1 MKTEKRLTMAL
12 SVLVALMMLAVPLA
26 SSSNLFVDGG
36 QTNSNGDAPMLSANE
51 SVEIVEVWIINDQT
65 SLNKIGSY
73 LTPEIQNKNYTD
85 LWDDE
90 CIADGPWIAVA
101 FKALEAGEAT
111 VTVSNPNSTLTDDTY
126 TFTKSNCAADT
137 TYVFTAYLNGTPD
150 ANGKLPSGI
159 SAAGKDALKISDESK
174 FYTDNY
180 TVTAKVGSDGVEAT
194 YTMNYGDL
202 GKSYDVSF
210 NLNDVN
216 ESGKKSLDEVI
227 VNGLG
232 TTTGISWYV
241 DENGIYHAI
250 VNSGSIYV
258 EQLVS
263 IISNA
268 VSKTGY
274 TLDSWKDADGNVYS
288 TSAVGTTSVKK
299 DMSFSAVWLLKD
311 GYKEV
316 PVNVV
321 FDDQTT
327 EYVKAY
333 MLIGNNDDKVEIKY
347 AGLNNS
353 IKTIAKLDLNGIVVN
368 NVDDKNSPAIKP
380 IYSDAKLTYGDKTI
394 EDSAIISADST
405 LTATYTFNDREYS
418 KIVIHSEAFKGGK
431 DVTLF
436 ALKNADYT
444 YNQIFK
450 ALQFPTTETD
460 GIKAALSLKDDGNL
474 DGDKNATTSDNYYLL
489 TGWNDGAELLD
500 SQRNAP
506 AELTLDSRL
515 NGYNVIFM
523 SKGQYEI
530 VYIPYGELSAD
541 KCTLDTSG
549 LNHWVWMDHTDYSDS
564 TFSGIQSFNFNQS
577 QINVIEKLKNDHET
591 PVAVFI
597 ACFTPSSSTSY
608 AVFDAGDANFG
619 NEDVDKI
626 IIPGKVNENIPL
638 PATTP
643 AFGDEDNKML
653 FIDWKHGETK
663 YSSEDK
669 YSSSS
674 VTEYD
679 PITEKYSHKVTFY
692 NGNDA
697 VGVFYY
703 YSGAPTSTDITAN
716 LVAFEADGIAYQ
728 KSSLTLNNKSDDNPA
743 DKVYESII
751 YTTKAGYDL
760 KQWNDA
766 DGNAMIAISSKL
778 VDGETVYSVDKV
790 NIKELKNDLSLYA
803 KFEPKKFN
811 IVYNSGIAAAPNP
824 INQSG
829 FVDESLKLYGASTF
843 NNEGKKLLSWN
854 TRADGEGTKYN
865 LSSDFTLSGEQYE
878 KLDIIEGVP
887 TLTLY
892 AVWENNSG
900 SGSGS
905 GDNTDGDNDNSNTDT
920 YLLAGILVVII
931 ILIIVVAV
939 VLRKKN

>member
-1 MKTEKRLTMAL
+1 MAL

-36 QTNSNGDAPMLSANE
+36 QTNSNGDAPLSAE
-51 SVEIVEVWIINDQT
+51 STSVEIMEVWIINDQP
-65 SLNKIGSY
+65 SLDKIGTY
-73 LTPEIQNKNYTD
+73 LTPETQNKKYTD
-85 LWDDE
+85 LWDSE
-90 CIADGPWIAVA
+90 CVADGPWIAVA
-101 FKALEAGEAT
+101 FKAITGGDAV
-111 VTVSNPNSTLTDDTY
+111 VTVSNPNMPSAAATK
-126 TFTKSNCAADT
+126 TFSITNCTAGE
-137 TYVFTAYLNGTPD
+137 TYVCTAYLNGTLD
-150 ANGKLPSGI
+150 SNGKLPSGYKP
-159 SAAGKDALKISDESK
+159 AGGSVDALRINDESK
-174 FYTDNY
+174 FYTDDY
-180 TVTAKVGSDGVEAT
+180 KITAKVSNGAEAT

-216 ESGKKSLDEVI
+216 ESGKKSLDEVT
-227 VNGLG
+227 VKGLG
-232 TTTGISWYV
+232 TTAGISWYV

-250 VNSGSIYV
+250 VNSGSIIV

-268 VSKTGY
+268 VSKAGY

-333 MLIGNNDDKVEIKY
+333 ELTGTNDDKVEIEY
-347 AGLNNS
+347 SSLNKS
-353 IKTIAKLDLNGIVVN
+353 IKTIAKLNLNGIVVN
-368 NVDDKNSPAIKP
+368 GDKTSIKQ

-394 EDSAIISADST
+394 ETSATISADST
-405 LTATYTFNDREYS
+405 LTATYMFNDREYS

-444 YNQIFK
+444 YNQIFI
-450 ALQFPTTETD
+450 ALQFPTAEND
-460 GIKAALSLKDDGNL
+460 GIKAALSLKNDGKL
-474 DGDKNATTSDNYYLL
+474 DNDKNATTSDNYYLL
-489 TGWNDGAELLD
+489 TGWNNGAELLD
-500 SQRNAP
+500 SSRNAP
-506 AELTLDSRL
+506 SELTLDSKL

-549 LNHWVWMDHTDYSDS
+549 LNHWVWMKYADYSNS
-564 TFSGIQSFNFNQS
+564 TFNGIQSFNFNQS
-577 QINVIEKLKNDHET
+577 QINVIEKLGNDHET

-608 AVFDAGDANFG
+608 AVFNADDANFG
-619 NEDVDKI
+619 NEDVNKI
-626 IIPGKVNENIPL
+626 IIPGKVNEGIPL

-643 AFGDEDNKML
+643 AFGDEDNKVL
-653 FIDWKHGETK
+653 FIDWKHDSTK

-669 YSSSS
+669 YSSS
-674 VTEYD
+674 VTEYM

-692 NGNDA
+692 NGNDV

-703 YSGAPTSTDITAN
+703 TGAPTPADINAN

-728 KSSLTLNNKSDDNPA
+728 KSSLTLNNKTDDNPA
-743 DKVYESII
+743 DKAYESII
-751 YTTKAGYDL
+751 YTTKAGHDL

-766 DGNAMIAISSKL
+766 DGNAMISISSKL
-778 VDGETVYSVDKV
+778 VESETIYSVDKV
-790 NIKELKNDLSLYA
+790 NIKELKNDLNLYA

-824 INQSG
+824 INQSI
-829 FVDESLKLYGASTF
+829 
-843 NNEGKKLLSWN
+843 WIC
-854 TRADGEGTKYN
+854 R
-865 LSSDFTLSGEQYE
+865 
-878 KLDIIEGVP
+878 
-887 TLTLY
+887 
-892 AVWENNSG
+892 
-900 SGSGS
+900 
-905 GDNTDGDNDNSNTDT
+905 
-920 YLLAGILVVII
+920 
-931 ILIIVVAV
+931 
-939 VLRKKN
+939 